1 MRIIYL
7 LLVFCF
13 TSCFPQKKVSKEE
26 YLNIIVTN
34 TVNTFENFSLNNL
47 LAKEDTADS
56 FRKIDN
62 TIVSSLKNI
71 QELNTLENDFGLR
84 SGSIQLLES
93 YKKFIEKN
101 KLFIQELENVTK
113 KQEITT
119 SVDSINDEIHSL
131 KKPFD
136 KMEKNLNEV
145 FELMEKTESF
155 NKKVLEFRKFYN
167 IEIPNDTQN

>member
-13 TSCFPQKKVSKEE
+13 ISCLSQKKVSKEE

-34 TVNTFENFSLNNL
+34 TVNTFENFSLDNL
-47 LAKEDTADS
+47 LAKEDTVDS

-62 TIVSSLKNI
+62 TITSSLKNI
-71 QELNTLENDFGLR
+71 EELNTLENDFGLR

-113 KQEITT
+113 KQEISP
-119 SVDSINDEIHSL
+119 SVESINDEIHSL

-136 KMEKNLNEV
+136 KMEKNLN
-145 FELMEKTESF
+145 FI
-155 NKKVLEFRKFYN
+155 NYY
-167 IEIPNDTQN
+167 I